1 MRTSLWVVMVV
12 VALWLG
18 FLFGYAVS
26 SHSGTKGA
34 PAAAVEEAPSAGG
47 YGR

>member
-1 MRTSLWVVMVV
+1 MRTSLWMVIIV
-12 VALWLG
+12 VAVWLG

-26 SHSGTKGA
+26 SHSGSKGA
-34 PAAAVEEAPSAGG
+34 PAAAVEAAPSAGG

>member
-1 MRTSLWVVMVV
+1 MRTSLWMVV
-12 VALWLG
+12 IIVAAWLS

-26 SHSGTKGA
+26 SHSVVKGT
-34 PAAAVEEAPSAGG
+34 PAAAVEAAPSAGG